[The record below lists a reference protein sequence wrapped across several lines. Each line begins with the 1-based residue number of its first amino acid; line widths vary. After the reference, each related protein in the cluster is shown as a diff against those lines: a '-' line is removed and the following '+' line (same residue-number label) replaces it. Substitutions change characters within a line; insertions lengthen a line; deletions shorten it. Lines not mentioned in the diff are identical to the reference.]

1 MLDHAPYLHE
11 AGFDVLLFDA
21 RACGLSGGAQS
32 TMGWREQD
40 DLRSVI
46 DQVEARTAGRPVM
59 VLAHSLGAATAIL
72 EGATDGR
79 VAAFVLEAPFTA
91 IEDVVD
97 RSFRHFTRPPL
108 PAFPFAPLTVRLAEG
123 RIGQHRSLV
132 RPIDVIDRLA
142 PRPVLLVTGGRDAFV
157 TPDDARRLA
166 DRAGSACTLWLIPE
180 AGHPGSDR
188 DPFAAAP
195 GAYRQRVVG
204 LFEAALAGPAAQS
217 GAAPPTTGSSVA

>member
-1 MLDHAPYLHE
+1 
-11 AGFDVLLFDA
+11 
-21 RACGLSGGAQS
+21 
-32 TMGWREQD
+32 MGWREQD

-46 DQVEARTAGRPVM
+46 DQVEMRTAGRPVL
-59 VLAHSLGAATAIL
+59 VIAHSLGAATAIL

-79 VAAFVLEAPFTA
+79 VAAFVLEAPFTS
-91 IEDVVD
+91 IEDIVD

-108 PAFPFAPLTVRLAEG
+108 PAFPFAPLTVRLAEA
-123 RIGQHRSLV
+123 RVGQHRSSV

-166 DRAGSACTLWLIPE
+166 ERAGSACTWWLIPE

-188 DPFAAAP
+188 DPFTGAP
-195 GAYRQRVVG
+195 GAYRERVIG
-204 LFEAALAGPAAQS
+204 LLEAALAASVPQS
-217 GAAPPTTGSSVA
+217 ETAPPTTGSSVA